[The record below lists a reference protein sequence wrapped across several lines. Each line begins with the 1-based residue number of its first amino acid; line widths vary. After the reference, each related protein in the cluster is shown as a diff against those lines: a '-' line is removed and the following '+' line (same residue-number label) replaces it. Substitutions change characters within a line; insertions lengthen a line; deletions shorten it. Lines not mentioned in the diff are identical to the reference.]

1 MAFYFFTEPSKIQDQ
16 ISGQEFGA
24 IDENNFRLG
33 NMFSAVPSEIP
44 KAFAV
49 TEGLVLVQQLGTT
62 DNYSIVL
69 KPSQQPEL
77 DLPKIDFIIYKGIKK
92 ESLLDAV
99 DFSKVAPE
107 ETTDLTRLIHQST
120 QLWFAE
126 QETDIPNTEPAADT
140 SLGLAYNALAVEPDY
155 QKLDGDS
162 LNDAFYSSNDL
173 TLPFVFGGNYLGD
186 FDTSSDFGIMIVF
199 EKVGFQSTF
208 QLSREL
214 NSELNFNA
222 LPATPTNA
230 EVFKRKHEKENVL
243 AFMDSTA
250 FFGAF
255 SSLGIQ
261 VYNDGF
267 VEKAGDNLYT
277 DVIEKHFNRNKLYLD
292 IRNEYDD
299 SYNYYQNYGD
309 TLRWSLDGTNNL
321 VDVEYYRNYQ
331 WPILVIDD
339 NEFIVNA
346 GDDKVIRLSLPNQDN
361 EFPLVYLKRAYR
373 ENLGLEELPDNINK
387 FLTPIQIEN
396 VTLTDYVRLN
406 QNLIVPQSNDQIF
419 ANYYQLKYIKRAK
432 VDDDDPGG
440 TDTNNPT
447 SGNALYK
454 RVYLDNLFPIFD
466 MHIPFAD
473 TNHTN
478 LKVYSDVSHID
489 KLLVKDI
496 SQNDIVGNYT
506 LRDYTS
512 SIGIARDANYIIFIS
527 FPFSYNNNINYNE
540 DVLPLTSIETGNNN
554 LFLIE
559 LNSLISSISL
569 EKSEFTLNNQTVGFL
584 RFVNNPDSEESRFT
598 PTNYNFRD
606 VIVLSL
612 TTQEYTILDNLKNT
626 HFPDGYKVYLGVKDI
641 TPITSSGNNY
651 FSFEYVLRG
660 LREQND
666 DIETYVVDTGIISY
680 TDAEILGIDSGHLFP
695 VAQGYI
701 EEDYKSVRTFGRR
714 SHYGIDIETTSD
726 NATPGSPVYA
736 AMSGT
741 VEWIIK
747 ANNAPNITNY
757 LSDNG
762 GADSNAGGVRVR
774 ILADNGFRYYYMHLA
789 PGSND
794 HLSLGDAVEIGDQ
807 IGEIGLSGRGHEVFH
822 EDIYDDG
829 WEQYHLHFEIWDG
842 PDYRTDKINPYTVFP
857 ELALLPF
864 EAHRDD

>member
-1 MAFYFFTEPSKIQDQ
+1 MAFYFFTEPHKLQNQ

-33 NMFSAVPSEIP
+33 NMFSALPSEIP

-62 DNYSIVL
+62 DSYSIIL
-69 KPSQQPEL
+69 KPSQQPDL
-77 DLPKIDFIIYKGIKK
+77 GLPKIDFIIYKGIKK

-140 SLGLAYNALAVEPDY
+140 SLGLAYSSSAGEPEY
-155 QKLDGDS
+155 QKLDSDP
-162 LNDAFYSSNDL
+162 LNNVFYSSNNL

-199 EKVGFQSTF
+199 EKVGFQPTF

-214 NSELNFNA
+214 NSELTFNA
-222 LPATPTNA
+222 LPITPTNA
-230 EVFKRKHEKENVL
+230 EAFKRRHEKEEIL

-267 VEKAGDNLYT
+267 IEKAGGNLYT
-277 DVIEKHFNRNKLYLD
+277 DVIEKHFSRNKLYLD

-299 SYNYYQNYGD
+299 SYNYYQNYDD
-309 TLRWSLDGTNNL
+309 TVRLSLDGTDNL
-321 VDVEYYRNYQ
+321 INVEYYRNDQ
-331 WPILVIDD
+331 WPVLAINDS
-339 NEFIVNA
+339 EFNVNA
-346 GDDKVIRLSLPNQDN
+346 GDNKVIRLSLPNQDN

-373 ENLGLEELPDNINK
+373 EDLGLEELPENTNK
-387 FLTPIQIEN
+387 FLTPIQIQN
-396 VTLTDYVRLN
+396 VTVTDYVRLN

-419 ANYYQLKYIKRAK
+419 ANYYQLKYIKRFK
-432 VDDDDPGG
+432 VDNDSDS
-440 TDTNNPT
+440 NNDNT
-447 SGNALYK
+447 TVGNALFK
-454 RVYLDNLFPIFD
+454 RVYLDNLFPVFD
-466 MHIPFAD
+466 MHIPFVD
-473 TNHTN
+473 TSYTN
-478 LKVYSDVSHID
+478 LKIYSDASHID

-496 SQNDIVGNYT
+496 SQNNIIGNYT

-512 SIGIARDANYIIFIS
+512 SIGIAKDANYVAFIS
-527 FPFSYNNNINYNE
+527 FPFSYNNNINYNN
-540 DVLPLTSIETGNNN
+540 DVLPLTSLETGNDN
-554 LFLIE
+554 LFLVE
-559 LNSLISSISL
+559 LNNLISSIDL
-569 EKSEFTLNNQTVGFL
+569 ERSEFTHNNQTVGFL
-584 RFVNNPDSEESRFT
+584 RFVNNQESESSNFI
-598 PTNYNFRD
+598 PTNYNFND
-606 VIVLSL
+606 IIILSV
-612 TTQEYTILDNLKNT
+612 TTQEYTTLENLKNT

-641 TPITSSGNNY
+641 TPIVAGGNTY

-666 DIETYVVDTGIISY
+666 DIETHVVDTGIISY
-680 TDAEILGIDSGHLFP
+680 TDAEILGIDSGHVFP
-695 VAQGYI
+695 VGQAYI
-701 EEDYKSVRTFGRR
+701 EEDYGESRPGSR
-714 SHYGIDIETTSD
+714 SGIHEGIDIETTSD
-726 NATPGSPVYA
+726 AATPGSPVYA

-762 GADSNAGGVRVR
+762 GTDSNAGGVRVR
-774 ILADNGFRYYYMHLA
+774 IRAANGLRYYYMHLT

-794 HLSLGDAVEIGDQ
+794 HLNLNSVVNIGDQ
-807 IGEIGLSGRGHEVFH
+807 IGTIGRSGYGQEISDR
-822 EDIYDDG
+822 

-842 PDYRTDKINPYTVFP
+842 PNYTTDKINPYTAFP

-864 EAHRDD
+864 DIHRGD